1 MGILIEFAPFIM
13 FAVCDRF
20 VGPNIG
26 LIAAALVAA
35 ALIIR
40 DLVTPGRHLKLL
52 AIGTFALFAGLA
64 AYALLWHVRWSLY
77 GVRLWVDAGLLIVVL
92 LTMAI
97 GRPFTLQYA
106 REQVDPSLWTSPLF
120 VRTNYV
126 ITGAWAVAFFILA
139 LADWVLLKGFG
150 IPKFFGIAVIVGVL
164 YAAFKFTSWYPERVR
179 AGATKA

>member
-1 MGILIEFAPFIM
+1 MGILLEFAPFIM
-13 FAVCDRF
+13 FAVCDRI

-52 AIGTFALFAGLA
+52 AIGTFVLFAGLA
-64 AYALLWHVRWSLY
+64 AYALLGHVQWSLY

-92 LTMAI
+92 LTMVI

-106 REQVDPSLWTSPLF
+106 RDQVDPALWTSPLF
-120 VRTNYV
+120 IRTNYV
-126 ITGAWAVAFFILA
+126 ITGAWAVAFLILA
-139 LADWVLLKGFG
+139 LADWVLLRGFG
-150 IPKFFGIAVIVGVL
+150 IPKVFGIAVIIGVL
-164 YAAFKFTSWYPERVR
+164 YAVFKFTSWYPERVR